1 MIGPLGGGRI
11 IPRSLKTTGNKNCF
25 QPRPTIFFL
34 KSYMTPLYLLKIV
47 FPKFDPLSVTG
58 MALCVDVDVA
68 KMSTFI
74 QLSLRLSGI
83 EFCLVSDYVESS

>member
-1 MIGPLGGGRI
+1 
-11 IPRSLKTTGNKNCF
+11 
-25 QPRPTIFFL
+25 
-34 KSYMTPLYLLKIV
+34 MTPLYLLKIV

-83 EFCLVSDYVESS
+83 EFCLVSDYVESSLA